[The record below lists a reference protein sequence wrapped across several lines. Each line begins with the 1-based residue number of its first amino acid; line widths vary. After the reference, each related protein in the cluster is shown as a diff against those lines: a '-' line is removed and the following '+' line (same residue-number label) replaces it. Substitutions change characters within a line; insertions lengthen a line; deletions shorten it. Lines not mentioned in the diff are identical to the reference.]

1 MYLKLAIFCWLLY
14 SFTKKG
20 VNSLP
25 GAEAEFEED
34 ELIVELENLGKIRG
48 HILQSAEGKDFYAF
62 QDIPYAEPPIGKN
75 RFKPPKPHGPWEGI
89 LNTTSNNKV
98 CPQQFLEKKH
108 KLSDLNEDEDCL
120 VLNVYTPVKPSS
132 NKSLPIFFWIH
143 GGSYVYGAG
152 SMLLYNPKLLVDY
165 DIIVVTINYRLGAL
179 GFLTTL
185 DENIPANLALKDQLL
200 ALKWTHQNIHKFGG
214 DPKKIT
220 VGGESAGSI
229 SAGFHLLS
237 RSAKGLINGIIQQ
250 SGSPLCG
257 VFYPTNDRKLA
268 FEFGKTLN
276 SSFTSA
282 TSSDLLELLQQ
293 ASTSDILAVQSKLTS
308 GRSVGF
314 MDAITYKP
322 VIEGTFNDD
331 AFITEPMHG
340 AVQDGH
346 FNLVP
351 ILIGITSEE
360 SLMFLFEINESD
372 IEKRA
377 KFLDE
382 DPKNLIGDYLNV
394 AEQDR
399 AAAGSILHTYYN
411 YSTFTEDR
419 TALIKYT
426 SDEVFTRS
434 VIRQAECA
442 SRYVPVYMYELSWL
456 PEGST
461 DIGVPHSADLWY
473 LWDTMAFGENKE
485 TLRKPILKWWTNFI
499 KYQNPTPVLD
509 EELQNVIWPE
519 VQPNAVKY
527 LDINSQFTV
536 KENPRNYYNLKS
548 LLDSFIKPPYVSY

>member
-1 MYLKLAIFCWLLY
+1 MYLRLAICCWLLY
-14 SFTKKG
+14 SFAQKG

-25 GAEAEFEED
+25 GTAAKFEED

-48 HILQSAEGKDFYAF
+48 HVLQSAEGKDFYAF

-98 CPQQFLEKKH
+98 CPQQFLETKH
-108 KLSDLNEDEDCL
+108 MLSDLNEDEDCL

-152 SMLLYNPKLLVDY
+152 SILFYNPKLLVDY

-282 TSSDLLELLQQ
+282 ASSDLLELLQQ

-377 KFLDE
+377 KYLDE

-473 LWDTMAFGENKE
+473 LWDTMAFGDNNEI
-485 TLRKPILKWWTNFI
+485 LRKPILKWWTNFI